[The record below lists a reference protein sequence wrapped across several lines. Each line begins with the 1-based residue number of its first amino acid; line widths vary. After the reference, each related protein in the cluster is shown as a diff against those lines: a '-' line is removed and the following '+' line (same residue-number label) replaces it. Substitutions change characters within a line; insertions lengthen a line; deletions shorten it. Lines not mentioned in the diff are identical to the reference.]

1 VKVKLPAGAPLGSYL
16 TPAFEDA
23 RVADAMRAGIIIC
36 LPDTSLKTVARMMAT
51 YHIHSIVV
59 RKDDRERT
67 GSNETWGIVSDLDMV
82 AAGADAEDRT
92 AGSACATEVL
102 TVEPDETLERAAQ
115 LMTEHGIAHL
125 VVVDPSTKDPVGV
138 LSTLD
143 IAGVVAW
150 GRA

>member
-1 VKVKLPAGAPLGSYL
+1 
-16 TPAFEDA
+16 
-23 RVADAMRAGIIIC
+23 MRAGVITC
-36 LPDTSLKTVARMMAT
+36 PPDTSLKTVARMMAT

-59 RKDDRERT
+59 RTGDRE
-67 GSNETWGIVSDLDMV
+67 GAGPDESWGIVSDLDMV

-92 AGSACATEVL
+92 AGRACATEVV
-102 TVEPDETLERAAQ
+102 TVEPDESLDRAAQ
-115 LMTEHGIAHL
+115 LMTEHEIAHL
-125 VVVDPSTKDPVGV
+125 LVVDPTTKDPVGI